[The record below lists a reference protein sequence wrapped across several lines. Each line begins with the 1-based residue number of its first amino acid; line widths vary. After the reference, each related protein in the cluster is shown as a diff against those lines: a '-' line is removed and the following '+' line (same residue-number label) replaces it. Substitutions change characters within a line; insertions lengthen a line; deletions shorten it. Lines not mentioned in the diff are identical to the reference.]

1 MKKIMFLAFS
11 LLIPAFQL
19 PAQITAPGVNW
30 QDSYSFERCNNL
42 KIEFFA
48 KNNEL
53 MRTLVYKIYYNT
65 GGITATPGGLS
76 IPKNNFAVLMDAP
89 NKGADITTI
98 FDMANE
104 VAVQIFSSD
113 LTESMYNAG
122 RFKFP
127 EGEDVKKLE
136 LVPTDETRT
145 VAGHLCKKYTYTY
158 KSIFGSV
165 WITSEVKLPNDYGI
179 FRAAKMAAL
188 HNTLSAEGFVMEMTS
203 EDSRGG
209 KTVMTTVSLETNES
223 KTFTLPRSKV
233 GTAINKVNFFTF

>member
-1 MKKIMFLAFS
+1 MKKVLLLS
-11 LLIPAFQL
+11 LILMMASARL
-19 PAQITAPGVNW
+19 SAQITAPGVNW

-42 KIEFFA
+42 KIDFYA

-53 MRTLVYKIYYNT
+53 MRTLVYKIFYNS
-65 GGITATPGGLS
+65 GGIATTPGGLN

-113 LTESMYNAG
+113 LPEPMYNAG

-127 EGEDVKKLE
+127 EGADIKKLE

-145 VAGHLCKKYTYTY
+145 IGGHVCKKFTYTY

-223 KTFTLPRSKV
+223 KVFTLPRSKV
-233 GTAINKVNFFTF
+233 GTAINKVNYFTF